1 MKASTNRLQAESL
14 SSSKRI
20 DPPEKVNPK
29 SIKTGKKLD
38 LATKLIIIT
47 SIVIII
53 ILTAVI
59 ITVVCLNSKSN
70 QKYKMEI
77 SDLETEKSV
86 LENQNIKLNA
96 KIKNLT
102 DSNDNLNLTNINL
115 NKKLAKVSSEE
126 IKRNKTYETLSDI
139 TKEGVSLKTTFS
151 AIAKGIETINLNSEA
166 KLVESSSRESEEN
179 ISTLKDKLE
188 LIKSFNGTN

>member
-1 MKASTNRLQAESL
+1 
-14 SSSKRI
+14 
-20 DPPEKVNPK
+20 
-29 SIKTGKKLD
+29 
-38 LATKLIIIT
+38 
-47 SIVIII
+47 
-53 ILTAVI
+53 
-59 ITVVCLNSKSN
+59 
-70 QKYKMEI
+70 MEI

-86 LENQNIKLNA
+86 LENQNIKLNT

-115 NKKLAKVSSEE
+115 NKKLAKASSEE
-126 IKRNKTYETLSDI
+126 IKRNKTYETLLDI

-179 ISTLKDKLE
+179 ISILKDKLE
-188 LIKSFNGTN
+188 LIKSLMEQISSNLDLTNQNKESAWNIINITNHLGQQIINNTNLLIESKSYKRKSGIK